1 MSAGGSMTF
10 SARFVRAA
18 EAETGR
24 LNSRLERAK
33 ATARSRKGEL
43 AAAEAAVADLE
54 RHVAQIGVLQAGSA
68 AATLPGERGYSP
80 GQLRGCA
87 IREVA
92 VALLV
97 KVESDRSPI
106 HYRRWHDLLVAS
118 GYSVVGQRPEAVF
131 LNQVVRHPLVRS
143 TSRRGFYEL
152 DLAEV
157 ERLEA
162 RVARLRTSLSVAA
175 SQEAD
180 EPPGSPGRGSS
191 DIALEL
197 RRAERVLAEA
207 RAPLPLGAGNSSR

>member
-1 MSAGGSMTF
+1 MAL

-18 EAETGR
+18 ETENGR
-24 LNSRLERAK
+24 LNLKLEKAK

-43 AAAEAAVADLE
+43 AAAEAEVADLE
-54 RHVAQIGVLQAGSA
+54 RHVAQIGALLAGSA
-68 AATLPGERGYSP
+68 AATVPAERGYSP
-80 GQLRGCA
+80 NQLRGRA

-97 KVESDRSPI
+97 DDESDGGPI
-106 HYRRWHDLLVAS
+106 HYRRWLNLLVAS
-118 GYSVVGQRPEAVF
+118 GYSVVGKRPEAVF

-143 TSRRGFYEL
+143 TSRKGFYEL

-162 RVARLRTSLSVAA
+162 RIAGLRTSLSVAT

-180 EPPGSPGRGSS
+180 DPPGSPGRGSS
-191 DIALEL
+191 DIAFEL
-197 RRAERVLAEA
+197 GRAERALAEA
-207 RAPLPLGAGNSSR
+207 RAPLPVGAGDSFR